1 MIIFKQWR
9 LWVSLLLLIGSY
21 IFIKPNFE
29 SQTSDSKINFGLDI
43 QGGYSYLLE
52 LNEDEYLAIA
62 EKNYTAI
69 LKELWDPKTK
79 TMYHRWR
86 DGERD
91 SVQLFDA
98 YAFQLDGT
106 LHLYEATLK
115 AKYLEQAVTLANRMI
130 ELFYDK
136 ENGGF
141 WQGTGNTGLIMRVKE
156 DYDGA
161 MPSANSVAALALLK
175 LHKTTENKQYRECA
189 RSTLLL
195 FSNRMEKQGSAVP
208 YLLQALDFYLHEP
221 YRVVVAGNPEDKEF
235 QSALHEVHNQYQP
248 NRVVIGNHG
257 PVEEFA
263 KKQTPEENGS
273 PLVYVCSG
281 SACQIPTIDPKKFK
295 SYLKP
300 SPPKSQITEN
310 ED

>member
-1 MIIFKQWR
+1 MLGAMARAYAI
-9 LWVSLLLLIGSY
+9 
-21 IFIKPNFE
+21 
-29 SQTSDSKINFGLDI
+29 LD
-43 QGGYSYLLE
+43 E
-52 LNEDEYLAIA
+52 EEYRAHA
-62 EKNYTAI
+62 EANYDFI

-91 SVQLFDA
+91 NVQLLDA
-98 YAFQLDGT
+98 YAFQLDGA

-115 AKYLEQAVTLANRMI
+115 AKYLEQAVTLANQMI
-130 ELFYDK
+130 GLFYDK

-141 WQGTGNTGLIMRVKE
+141 WQGTGDTGLIMRVKE

-175 LHKTTENKQYRECA
+175 LHKITENNQYRECA
-189 RSTLLL
+189 KSTLLL
-195 FSNRMEKQGSAVP
+195 FADRMEKAGSAVP
-208 YLLQALDFYLHEP
+208 YLLQALDFYLHEH
-221 YRVVVAGNPEDKEF
+221 YRVVVAGNPEDDTF
-235 QSALHEVHNQYQP
+235 QKALHAVHNQHQP
-248 NRVVIGNHG
+248 NRVLIGNHG

-281 SACQIPTIDPKKFK
+281 SACQIPTINPKDFQA
-295 SYLKP
+295 YLKP
-300 SPPKSQITEN
+300 NPPLSQDNTKQE
-310 ED
+310 

>member
-1 MIIFKQWR
+1 
-9 LWVSLLLLIGSY
+9 
-21 IFIKPNFE
+21 
-29 SQTSDSKINFGLDI
+29 
-43 QGGYSYLLE
+43 
-52 LNEDEYLAIA
+52 
-62 EKNYTAI
+62 
-69 LKELWDPKTK
+69 
-79 TMYHRWR
+79 MYHRWR

-91 SVQLFDA
+91 NVQLLDA

-115 AKYLEQAVTLANRMI
+115 AKYLEPALNLANRMI
-130 ELFYDK
+130 ELFYDE

-141 WQGTGNTGLIMRVKE
+141 WQGTGDTGLIMRVKE

-175 LHKTTENKQYRECA
+175 LHKITEKSPYRKCA
-189 RSTLLL
+189 ESILLL
-195 FSNRMEKQGSAVP
+195 FTNRMEKAGSAVP

-221 YRVVVAGNPEDKEF
+221 YRVVVAGNPEDEAF
-235 QSALHEVHNQYQP
+235 QKALHAVHKQYQP
-248 NRVVIGNHG
+248 NRVLIGNHG

-263 KKQTPEENGS
+263 KKQTPEGKGS

-281 SACQIPTIDPKKFK
+281 SACQIPTIDPKQFQ
-295 SYLKP
+295 SYLKAA
-300 SPPKSQITEN
+300 PPQSQNTTK